1 MGKLNSKYEA
11 LFYRKL
17 SGKRVQCGLCPRRC
31 WIEDGKVGYCGV
43 RKNMDGIL
51 YAISYGKAARMSEE
65 VIETEAVFHFE
76 PGAKIL
82 SLGNIGCNLS
92 CVYCQNWTF
101 SQIQH
106 ADEDIIFDY
115 TPEQVVQTAL
125 ERDIKILS
133 WTYND
138 PVIWIEFVIDT
149 ARIARKY
156 GLLNLFKSAM
166 FINPEPLEA
175 LMDVMDI
182 FTASIKSVNPGYH
195 RQFTKGWPQPILDA
209 VKQIYKAKRHHLEVS
224 NLVVT
229 GASDKDKDFEEFIQ
243 WFKAN
248 LDVNVPAHFVCF
260 HPSYQ
265 YTKVEK
271 TPLSVVERAR
281 QIALKAGLEYPYIGN
296 VFMHEGVNTYC
307 KFCKSLLVE
316 RIGLNASKVGLE
328 PDSKMYIC
336 KECNAQTPIRIAYKR
351 SEAYEKIEV

>member
-1 MGKLNSKYEA
+1 MEKLNSNHEA

-17 SGKRVQCGLCPRRC
+17 SGKVSVQCGLCPRRC
-31 WIEDGKVGYCGV
+31 GIEDGKMGYCGV
-43 RKNMDGIL
+43 RKNISGIL
-51 YAISYGKAARMSEE
+51 YAISYGKAAHMSEE
-65 VIETEAVFHFE
+65 VIETEAVFNFE
-76 PGAKIL
+76 PGTKIL

-106 ADEDIIFDY
+106 ADEDTIFDY
-115 TPEQVVQTAL
+115 TPEQVVQEAL
-125 ERDIKILS
+125 EKNIKILS

-138 PVIWIEFVIDT
+138 PVVWIEFVIDT
-149 ARIARKY
+149 ARLARKH

-182 FTASIKSVNPGYH
+182 FTASIKSVNPDYH
-195 RQFTKGWPQPILDA
+195 KTFTKAWPQPILDA
-209 VKQIYKAKRHHLEVS
+209 VKQIYKARRHHLEVS

-248 LDVNVPAHFVCF
+248 LDVKIPAHFVCF
-260 HPSYQ
+260 HPAFQ
-265 YTKVEK
+265 YTGVEK
-271 TPLSVVERAR
+271 TPVSTVERAR
-281 QIALKAGLEYPYIGN
+281 QLALKAGFEYPYIGN

-307 KFCKSLLVE
+307 KSCKELLVE
-316 RIGLNASKVGLE
+316 RMGLNATKVGLE
-328 PDSKMYIC
+328 ANGKGYTC
-336 KECNAQTPIRIAYKR
+336 KKCKAPAPIVKLA
-351 SEAYEKIEV
+351 